1 MEAPLPGTR
10 DPGPGTRD
18 PGPGIR
24 GSGFGV
30 RQLNKSQQDVRGLL
44 ALRA

>member
-1 MEAPLPGTR
+1 MQWLRHIR

-24 GSGFGV
+24 DAAVAGAEV
-30 RQLNKSQQDVRGLL
+30 TREKL
-44 ALRA
+44 